1 VKELSF
7 LGPVLACAIL
17 RSIVKDG
24 IVPVSTTKIYILR
37 DHLTLML
44 KEDTA

>member
-7 LGPVLACAIL
+7 LGPVVACAIL
-17 RSIVKDG
+17 RSIVKTS
-24 IVPVSTTKIYILR
+24 IVPVSTTKTYILR